1 MTPAKIPAHD
11 GIQAVTVWR
20 ALGEGSPREH
30 LATAVRY
37 TLQLLAQQHPGKA
50 VEVRVPPYG
59 AVQCLAGPRH
69 TRGTPANV
77 IEMPPE
83 VWLALALGD
92 DSWESALESHRVTAS
107 GSRASLAGMLPLTA
121 IHQ

>member
-1 MTPAKIPAHD
+1 MNSWLT
-11 GIQAVTVWR
+11 
-20 ALGEGSPREH
+20 LGQGTPREH

-37 TLQLLAQQHPGKA
+37 TLQLLAEQHPGKA

-92 DSWESALESHRVTAS
+92 DSWENALESHRLTAS
-107 GSRASLAGMLPLTA
+107 GARASLTGMLPLTA